1 MIRWFSGKVSMS
13 ISVLIRNEVEP
24 AWLDELALADTEE
37 APPAETHTA
46 ERLVL
51 SAAAHHAL
59 TETLPE
65 QPGAVAFD
73 HLAMNARVMLHPGNS
88 PGTVCVSV
96 TMKDVAD
103 PTAASGLAL
112 EAEVRRTWLQSVC
125 GDCLDTP
132 EGISKIVQALA
143 TIAGLPN
150 QTTVEIHASGPDL

>member
-1 MIRWFSGKVSMS
+1 MS

-24 AWLDELALADTEE
+24 AWLDELAPDEIDE

-46 ERLVL
+46 DRLVL

-65 QPGAVAFD
+65 QPGNIEFS
-73 HLAMNARVMLHPGNS
+73 HLAMHGQVMLHPGQS
-88 PGTVCVSV
+88 PGTVRVTV
-96 TMKDVAD
+96 TMNDYA
-103 PTAASGLAL
+103 AASGASGLAL

-125 GDCLDTP
+125 GDYLDTP
-132 EGISKIVQALA
+132 GGVEKIVQALA

-150 QTTVEIHASGPDL
+150 QKTVEFHVGGA